1 MKQPK
6 GRSGAREGSRAPG
19 DVNIPFK
26 LMTSRIVDELEPDER
41 CDKKRIEKQGGV
53 GWSAWSSRNGL
64 LVEREKRGR
73 AAFCCGL
80 VYQSPAP
87 AAALQP
93 HLPRPIQPA
102 SQPANTRASHF
113 GISATSFYKETIPC
127 QAVLSEVCCRLVHL
141 SQCLDWG
148 TQS

>member
-1 MKQPK
+1 
-6 GRSGAREGSRAPG
+6 
-19 DVNIPFK
+19 
-26 LMTSRIVDELEPDER
+26 MTSRIVDELEPDER

-87 AAALQP
+87 AAARSSRTFLA
-93 HLPRPIQPA
+93 LS
-102 SQPANTRASHF
+102 SQPANQPTNTRVSYF
-113 GISATSFYKETIPC
+113 RTSNNFYKE
-127 QAVLSEVCCRLVHL
+127 VLSC
-141 SQCLDWG
+141 
-148 TQS
+148 